1 MTHPAF
7 THNMPRNV
15 DDSID
20 LERVDTSDVINNEVI
35 EAVLARA
42 KRDCDER
49 LEQLCI
55 RALNGD
61 RAGLEG
67 VCAEIDDI
75 QDRARKYYE

>member
-1 MTHPAF
+1 MTHPTF
-7 THNMPRNV
+7 TSNTPRNV

-20 LERVDTSDVINNEVI
+20 LERVDTSDVIENEVI

-42 KRDCDER
+42 KRDCDDRLER
-49 LEQLCI
+49 LCV